1 MDVGSFPK
9 RLDRVGMPT
18 GSYTDVFI
26 NHIPVVYPS
35 GSFAMQI
42 APAICEKRGGAD
54 SPLNTRSPRNPSPHL
69 YKN

>member
-35 GSFAMQI
+35 GNHVVQI
-42 APAICEKRGGAD
+42 APAICYAISDHKAVLAIR
-54 SPLNTRSPRNPSPHL
+54 
-69 YKN
+69 